1 MSLFATQKKVA
12 GWHIYSVLLN
22 QIFQS
27 VSWDKYTV
35 CWNTNCWSFLCNCLL
50 DILTKLYRI
59 DRKSFS
65 NCEHLLSI
73 CFKPLF
79 PFIWTIV
86 LNNCFR
92 IPEIIVHFKPL
103 LNSIINYGVFWK
115 WGALIYEILVKILWG
130 KSILKVS
137 FKR

>member
-1 MSLFATQKKVA
+1 MSLFATQKKIA

-22 QIFQS
+22 QIFQG

-79 PFIWTIV
+79 PFIWTII

-103 LNSIINYGVFWK
+103 LNSIINYRC
-115 WGALIYEILVKILWG
+115 
-130 KSILKVS
+130 ILKMRS
-137 FKR
+137 FNIRNTGQNIVGEKHLKSFI

>member
-65 NCEHLLSI
+65 NHEHLLSI

-79 PFIWTIV
+79 PFIWTII

-103 LNSIINYGVFWK
+103 LNSIINYRC
-115 WGALIYEILVKILWG
+115 
-130 KSILKVS
+130 ILKMRS
-137 FKR
+137 FNIRNTGQNIVGERHLKSFI

>member
-1 MSLFATQKKVA
+1 MSLFATQKKIA

-22 QIFQS
+22 QIFQG

-65 NCEHLLSI
+65 NHEHLLSI

-79 PFIWTIV
+79 PFIWTII

-103 LNSIINYGVFWK
+103 LNSIINYRC
-115 WGALIYEILVKILWG
+115 
-130 KSILKVS
+130 ILKMRS
-137 FKR
+137 FNIRNTGQNIVGERHLKSFI

>member
-1 MSLFATQKKVA
+1 MSLFATQKKIA

-22 QIFQS
+22 QIFQG

-35 CWNTNCWSFLCNCLL
+35 CWNANCWSFLCNCLL

-65 NCEHLLSI
+65 NHEHLLSI

-79 PFIWTIV
+79 PFIWTNV

-103 LNSIINYGVFWK
+103 LNSIINYRC
-115 WGALIYEILVKILWG
+115 
-130 KSILKVS
+130 ILKMRGFNIRNTGQNIVGERHLKS
-137 FKR
+137 FI

>member
-1 MSLFATQKKVA
+1 MPLFATQKKIA

-22 QIFQS
+22 QIFQG

-65 NCEHLLSI
+65 NHEHLLSI
-73 CFKPLF
+73 CFKLLF

-103 LNSIINYGVFWK
+103 LNSIINYRC
-115 WGALIYEILVKILWG
+115 
-130 KSILKVS
+130 ILKMRGFNIRNTGQNIVGERHLKS
-137 FKR
+137 FI

>member
-1 MSLFATQKKVA
+1 MSLFATRKKIA

-22 QIFQS
+22 QIFQG

-65 NCEHLLSI
+65 NHEHLLSI

-103 LNSIINYGVFWK
+103 LNSIINYRC
-115 WGALIYEILVKILWG
+115 
-130 KSILKVS
+130 ILKMRGFNIRNTGQNIVGERHLKS
-137 FKR
+137 FI

>member
-1 MSLFATQKKVA
+1 MSLFATQKKIA

-22 QIFQS
+22 QIFQG

-65 NCEHLLSI
+65 NHEHLLSI

-79 PFIWTIV
+79 PFIWTII

-103 LNSIINYGVFWK
+103 LNSIINYRC
-115 WGALIYEILVKILWG
+115 
-130 KSILKVS
+130 ILKMRS
-137 FKR
+137 FNIRNTGQNIVGERHLKSFMT

>member
-1 MSLFATQKKVA
+1 MSLFATQKKIA

-22 QIFQS
+22 QIFQG

-103 LNSIINYGVFWK
+103 LNSIINYRC
-115 WGALIYEILVKILWG
+115 
-130 KSILKVS
+130 ILKMRS
-137 FKR
+137 FNIRNTGQNIVGERHLKSFI

>member
-1 MSLFATQKKVA
+1 MSLFATQKKIA

-22 QIFQS
+22 QIFQG

-65 NCEHLLSI
+65 NHEHLLSI

-103 LNSIINYGVFWK
+103 LNSIINYRC
-115 WGALIYEILVKILWG
+115 
-130 KSILKVS
+130 ILKMRGFNIRNTGQNIVGERHLKS
-137 FKR
+137 FI

>member
-1 MSLFATQKKVA
+1 MSLFATQKKIA

-22 QIFQS
+22 QIFQG

-92 IPEIIVHFKPL
+92 IPEITVHFKPL
-103 LNSIINYGVFWK
+103 LNSFINYRC
-115 WGALIYEILVKILWG
+115 
-130 KSILKVS
+130 ILKMRGFNIWNTGQNIVGEKHLKS
-137 FKR
+137 FI